1 MKKLIRLC
9 VVVALLSTGAPVAA
23 KKEADAKAPPVLA
36 EADRATPGGRLV
48 LSNLYQREIETS
60 VFVDPIARTPYSDS
74 YWYGGWGWIRGIE
87 NNNQD
92 VIAARLVAGAER
104 NAVPVRT
111 ALSDFDTDALALAT
125 TRAALA
131 KPDWFQARDVTG
143 SSDVFAIS
151 KADFLAQNAAA
162 QIAFIRYRY
171 DLSPDFTQIRVLAM
185 LSIERQPLG
194 KDGKPAGKPVAIYRQ
209 NIMSIA
215 QMRAPSYEARDNAK
229 RWAADNGKLA
239 KAALRTAFGQF
250 ERLFPFALGLNQ
262 TQITAFNDKK
272 SNKAFAGGYYGA
284 LVARDADQPDA
295 VLIWKNGLVHVQ
307 PVG

>member
-1 MKKLIRLC
+1 MKKLIGLC
-9 VVVALLSTGAPVAA
+9 IVAALVSAGAAVAA
-23 KKEADAKAPPVLA
+23 KKDADAKAPPVLA
-36 EADRATPGGRLV
+36 EADRAVPSGRLV

-60 VFVDPIARTPYSDS
+60 VFVDPIARTPYNDG
-74 YWYGGWGWIRGIE
+74 YWYGGWGWIRAIE
-87 NNNQD
+87 NDNQD
-92 VIAARLVAGAER
+92 VIAARLIATAER
-104 NAVPVRT
+104 NAVPVRA

-125 TRAALA
+125 TKAALA

-162 QIAFIRYRY
+162 QIAFVRYRY

-185 LSIERQPLG
+185 LSIERQPLD
-194 KDGKPAGKPVAIYRQ
+194 KNGKPAGNPVAIYRQ

-239 KAALRTAFGQF
+239 KVALTTAFGQF
-250 ERLFPFALGLNQ
+250 ERLIPLALGLSQ
-262 TQITAFNDKK
+262 TQMTAFNDKK
-272 SNKAFAGGYYGA
+272 SAKAFSGGYYGA
-284 LVARDADQPDA
+284 LIARDADQPDA